1 MKSTAID
8 AWPVSDGRRNYCSSD
23 EGIPGVGEVGISKRE
38 LAIIGAIDHFRP
50 LMLGMDPFRTK

>member
-1 MKSTAID
+1 MD
-8 AWPVSDGRRNYCSSD
+8 SD